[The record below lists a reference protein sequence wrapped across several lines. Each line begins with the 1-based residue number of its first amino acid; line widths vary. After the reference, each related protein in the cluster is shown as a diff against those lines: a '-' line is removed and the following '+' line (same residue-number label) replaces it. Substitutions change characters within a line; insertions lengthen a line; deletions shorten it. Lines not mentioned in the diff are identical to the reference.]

1 MQPNTPP
8 PAAPEH
14 SESELLQIRRDK
26 LDELTKTGV
35 DAFGGRF
42 DTTHQP
48 GALKANFEENL
59 TVSVAGRIL
68 SRREMGKATFFDLG
82 DISGRMQCYLS
93 KGDVGDEAYK
103 QFNHLVD
110 IGDFVG
116 IEGFTFITKRGEKSI
131 HVKKLTPL
139 SKALRPLPDKWH
151 GVTDKEIKYRQRYLD
166 LISNEKSQ
174 DVFRKRIQMVAAIR
188 NYMQERG
195 FLEVETPMMQDVPG
209 GAAAKPFETFF
220 HALNQP
226 MFLRIAPELYL
237 KRLLVAGF
245 TQIFE
250 LNRNFRNEGLSR
262 RHNPEFTMLEAYWAY
277 ADFEKMADLVEGMI
291 CHLAENFCG
300 GLKIRRSMT
309 TECSTCLMK
318 FTDAFMLMESIVSQA
333 PEIADLCANLTSN
346 ARKWLATLEASN
358 VCEIAL
364 AAKTQ
369 VTELINSVRGK
380 VTQHD
385 VSDLERAESKLSELT
400 SEHFINLARPWKRA
414 RYTDLL
420 KGIDPKWYDYTPAE
434 RKARAQE
441 LGVEI
446 GANFEDY
453 EVTQHVFERLIEA
466 KQFDPLYVTH
476 CPKELVPLAKQ
487 NVEDDSIVD
496 VYELVINGQEISPGY
511 SELNNPIVQ
520 RERLEHQAG
529 EETQKIDE
537 EFILA
542 LEHGMPP
549 AGGIGIGIDRL
560 IMMLT
565 GAESIRDVILFP
577 QLKRK
582 D

>member
-1 MQPNTPP
+1 MGADSGTPDSLWQSPSHGGICGGNAPGNGYEHGPLIRTTMQPT

-14 SESELLQIRRDK
+14 SESELLQFRREK
-26 LDELTKTGV
+26 LDGLVKAGL
-35 DAFGGRF
+35 DPFGGRF

-48 GALKANFEENL
+48 GALKEQMKSNFEELQVN
-59 TVSVAGRIL
+59 VAGRVL
-68 SRREMGKATFFDLG
+68 SRREMGKATFFDIG
-82 DISGRMQCYLS
+82 DITGRMQCYLS
-93 KGDVGDEAYK
+93 KGDVGDEAYV
-103 QFNHLVD
+103 QFNQLID

-116 IEGFTFITKRGEKSI
+116 VEGFTFVTKRGENSI

-166 LISNEKSQ
+166 LIANDRSREIFVTRSK
-174 DVFRKRIQMVAAIR
+174 MVAAIR
-188 NYMQERG
+188 SYMQERG

-220 HALNQP
+220 HALNQQ

-300 GLKIRRSMT
+300 GLKIEHKDEEGT
-309 TECSTCLMK
+309 VTK
-318 FTDAFMLMESIVSQA
+318 SI
-333 PEIADLCANLTSN
+333 DLS
-346 ARKWLATLEASN
+346 
-358 VCEIAL
+358 
-364 AAKTQ
+364 
-369 VTELINSVRGK
+369 
-380 VTQHD
+380 
-385 VSDLERAESKLSELT
+385 
-400 SEHFINLARPWKRA
+400 RPWRRA

-420 KGIDPKWYDYTPAE
+420 KGVDPKWYEYTPEE
-434 RKARAQE
+434 RKARAKE

-487 NVEDDSIVD
+487 NATDDSIVD
-496 VYELVINGQEISPGY
+496 VYELIINGQEISPGY

>member
-139 SKALRPLPDKWH
+139 TKALRPLPDKWH

-226 MFLRIAPELYL
+226 MFLRIAPELFL

-300 GLKIRRSMT
+300 GLKIERCRT
-309 TECSTCLMK
+309 IECQNAFVGLFLRLELTKSETPQLADTCDELIGNLRK
-318 FTDAFMLMESIVSQA
+318 LQ
-333 PEIADLCANLTSN
+333 ADLDRDGVIPVAQRVKEEIRRFLSGLSIELHPTKQQSWKDLVATFEDLSLQAYIDLT
-346 ARKWLATLEASN
+346 
-358 VCEIAL
+358 
-364 AAKTQ
+364 
-369 VTELINSVRGK
+369 
-380 VTQHD
+380 
-385 VSDLERAESKLSELT
+385 
-400 SEHFINLARPWKRA
+400 RPWKRA

-420 KGIDPKWYDYTPAE
+420 KSIDPKWYDYTPEQRKE
-434 RKARAQE
+434 RAKE

-487 NVEDDSIVD
+487 NADDDSIVD

-582 D
+582 E